1 MRRAEEEARGHRDQ
15 LALIAKQ
22 HVDVRRVDLNQV
34 IHDVI
39 ELLGAEMK
47 KRGVAIR
54 LELTKGLPPAK
65 GDPIELQQV
74 MLNLLLN
81 GAQAMDAV
89 EPESRVLVVR
99 SSTDDGELLVSVED
113 RGVGLDEETKEEIFE
128 PFFTT
133 RSSGV
138 GMGLSINRSIIEFR
152 GGWLWVTQNPDRGAT
167 FHFTIPV
174 FDEPAAEDES
184 NQEQRP

>member
-1 MRRAEEEARGHRDQ
+1 
-15 LALIAKQ
+15 
-22 HVDVRRVDLNQV
+22 
-34 IHDVI
+34 
-39 ELLGAEMK
+39 
-47 KRGVAIR
+47 
-54 LELTKGLPPAK
+54 
-65 GDPIELQQV
+65 

-89 EPESRVLVVR
+89 AADARLLTVR
-99 SSTDDGELLVSVED
+99 SSVDDGELLVSVED
-113 RGVGLDEETKEEIFE
+113 RGVGLDEATKEKIFD

-152 GGWLWVTQNPDRGAT
+152 AGRLWVTQNPDRGAT

-174 FDEPAAEDES
+174 VDEPSVPQES
-184 NQEQRP
+184 NQEQGA